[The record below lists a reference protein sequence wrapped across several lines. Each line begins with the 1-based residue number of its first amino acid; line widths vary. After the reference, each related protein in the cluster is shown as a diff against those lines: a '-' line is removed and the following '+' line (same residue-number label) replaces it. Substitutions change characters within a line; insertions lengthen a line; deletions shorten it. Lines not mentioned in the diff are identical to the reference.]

1 MFAHEEVI
9 ELLGQL
15 AEIVVCYPGF
25 SNLCGKTDI
34 YEIFDS
40 MSIHLIEKGS
50 WKSVVMVEN
59 MTTLLV
65 YTEKT
70 SLPK

>member
-1 MFAHEEVI
+1 MSVFADVVK
-9 ELLGQL
+9 LLGQL
-15 AEIVVCYPGF
+15 AEIVVRYPGF

-59 MTTLLV
+59 TTTLLV
-65 YTEKT
+65 YTEKM